1 MPATSTTATVT
12 GLTNG
17 QTYTFRVAAV
27 NANGTGP
34 DSAASNAV
42 TPLNPVVPSAPTGVA
57 ARPATNSAQ
66 VTWTPASNSGDSAIT
81 SQTITPY
88 REGVA
93 QAPVQVAASATTTT
107 ITGLDNGYGY
117 TFRVRATNG
126 VGAGPQS
133 SESLEVTPQTTIF
146 DFAVPPIVDAGDTF
160 AVELGMKFTA
170 AFNGTITGIRFYKA
184 AANTGTH
191 SGSLWTTGGTKLASA
206 TFTNETASGWQTV
219 EFAGPVSV
227 TAGTTYVASYFTQA
241 GHNSA
246 TGNGMTRRSRTAR

>member
-1 MPATSTTATVT
+1 M
-12 GLTNG
+12 
-17 QTYTFRVAAV
+17 
-27 NANGTGP
+27 
-34 DSAASNAV
+34 
-42 TPLNPVVPSAPTGVA
+42 
-57 ARPATNSAQ
+57 
-66 VTWTPASNSGDSAIT
+66 
-81 SQTITPY
+81 
-88 REGVA
+88 
-93 QAPVQVAASATTTT
+93 
-107 ITGLDNGYGY
+107 
-117 TFRVRATNG
+117 RATNG

-146 DFAVPPIVDAGDTF
+146 DFQIPPIVDAGDAF
-160 AVELGMKFTA
+160 AVELGMKFTP

-246 TGNGMTRRSRTAR
+246 TGNGMTAAIQNGPLSTLASSVSANGVYAINGTTTFPSNPTTRPTTGSTSCTHSRSPARPRAWRRSRAARRPRT

>member
-66 VTWTPASNSGDSAIT
+66 VTWTPAANNGDSAIT
-81 SQTITPY
+81 SQTITPVP
-88 REGVA
+88 RGRRPGA
-93 QAPVQVAASATTTT
+93 GAGLARAPRSTTV
-107 ITGLDNGYGY
+107 TGLDNGYGY

-133 SESLEVTPQTTIF
+133 SESIAVTPQTTIF
-146 DFAVPPIVDAGDTF
+146 DFPIPPIVDAGDAF

-170 AFNGTITGIRFYKA
+170 DLQRHDHRHPLLQGRGQHRDPRRQPVDDRRHQAR
-184 AANTGTH
+184 H
-191 SGSLWTTGGTKLASA
+191 RDLHERDRLR
-206 TFTNETASGWQTV
+206 
-219 EFAGPVSV
+219 AGRP
-227 TAGTTYVASYFTQA
+227 
-241 GHNSA
+241 
-246 TGNGMTRRSRTAR
+246 